1 MALSEISW
9 QAPEFEYREKTV
21 SWYWLSIILAVLV
34 LAVAI
39 WQKNFLFAVFVIL
52 AEILILVWANREPT
66 TLEYRLNERGLDIGK
81 SKSYTYGEI
90 ESFGVRENG
99 GEKWSELVFTFKKS
113 LRPPLKTSLPTHL
126 LPQVKKAL
134 ETILLETEINESA
147 FDALERFL
155 RF

>member
-1 MALSEISW
+1 MGEISW

-21 SWYWLSIILAVLV
+21 SWYWFSIILAVLV

-66 TLEYRLNERGLDIGK
+66 TIEYRLNEKGLDIGK
-81 SKSYTYGEI
+81 NKSYTYGEI
-90 ESFGVRENG
+90 ESFGMREYS
-99 GEKWSELVFTFKKS
+99 GEEWSELVFTFKKS
-113 LRPPLKTSLPTHL
+113 LRPPLKASLPTHL

-134 ETILLETEINESA
+134 EAILRETEIKESA

>member
-1 MALSEISW
+1 MGEISW

-21 SWYWLSIILAVLV
+21 SWYWLSIIIAVLV
-34 LAVAI
+34 LAVAVS
-39 WQKNFLFAVFVIL
+39 QKNFLFVVFVIL
-52 AEILILVWANREPT
+52 AEILILVWANREPAIV
-66 TLEYRLNERGLDIGK
+66 EYRLNEKGLDIGK

-99 GEKWSELVFTFKKS
+99 GEEWSELVFTFKKS
-113 LRPPLKTSLPTHL
+113 PRPALKASLPTHL
-126 LPQVKKAL
+126 LPEVKKAL
-134 ETILLETEINESA
+134 ETILLEAEIKESA